1 MDHNNHL
8 ISPEPLTNREEDI
21 KHEWIPDNEI
31 YQIFLENNINISD
44 SYCTIQKILAHDKG
58 IVFYAL
64 YVIEKHLQITIF
76 SSLHCF

>member
-1 MDHNNHL
+1 MDDYNHL
-8 ISPEPLTNREEDI
+8 ISQEPQTNREVDI
-21 KHEWIPDNEI
+21 KYEWIPDNEI

-58 IVFYAL
+58 IVFYVL
-64 YVIEKHLQITIF
+64 YVTRKHLQITIF